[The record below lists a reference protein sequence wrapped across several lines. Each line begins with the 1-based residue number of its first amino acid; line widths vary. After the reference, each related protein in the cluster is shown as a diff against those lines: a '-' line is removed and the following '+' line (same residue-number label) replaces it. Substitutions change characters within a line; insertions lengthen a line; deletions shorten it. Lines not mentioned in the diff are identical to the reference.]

1 MRPQE
6 RWLHASHLWRH
17 GVIVPTGEDSRSPFL
32 SHSLRLLIGMG
43 NVLTFF
49 ELPNSEEMGR
59 DENTS
64 IWVQHL
70 ALEVD
75 DLPADA
81 DVE

>member
-1 MRPQE
+1 
-6 RWLHASHLWRH
+6 
-17 GVIVPTGEDSRSPFL
+17 
-32 SHSLRLLIGMG
+32 MG